1 MKKIDTLFHT
11 TKKINTLISI
21 IENGFFPSYADEVIM
36 GREVKVLMI
45 SFSNVAFLESRSQIN
60 YGNYSLGFKREWGSR
75 NQLHPVS
82 YTYDNSSLSIMI
94 NQVLEISRCGS
105 VLSDYFEKLSY
116 SKSEKKFK
124 KEILNSFNLD
134 YGELDKK
141 TIQLLQNPF
150 FEIFNKTSRLFPFF
164 KNYQITNKE
173 GRIFDAFNDRE
184 WRFIPNISIDDIV
197 VFKDADL
204 PELEGVVNR
213 KYLKISGQSKPH
225 RTDILLDFVLSD
237 LTNIIV
243 DKKSEIKI
251 IYNILYKKFGKEEV
265 DNEIKLG
272 NLSVNSF
279 ENISNNY

>member
-1 MKKIDTLFHT
+1 MKFTVSAIVILYSY
-11 TKKINTLISI
+11 LSVGSSI
-21 IENGFFPSYADEVIM
+21 I
-36 GREVKVLMI
+36 
-45 SFSNVAFLESRSQIN
+45 
-60 YGNYSLGFKREWGSR
+60 
-75 NQLHPVS
+75 
-82 YTYDNSSLSIMI
+82 
-94 NQVLEISRCGS
+94 
-105 VLSDYFEKLSY
+105 
-116 SKSEKKFK
+116 
-124 KEILNSFNLD
+124 IL
-134 YGELDKK
+134 K
-141 TIQLLQNPF
+141 
-150 FEIFNKTSRLFPFF
+150 
-164 KNYQITNKE
+164 
-173 GRIFDAFNDRE
+173 
-184 WRFIPNISIDDIV
+184 NISINDIV

-204 PELEGVVNR
+204 PELKGVVNP